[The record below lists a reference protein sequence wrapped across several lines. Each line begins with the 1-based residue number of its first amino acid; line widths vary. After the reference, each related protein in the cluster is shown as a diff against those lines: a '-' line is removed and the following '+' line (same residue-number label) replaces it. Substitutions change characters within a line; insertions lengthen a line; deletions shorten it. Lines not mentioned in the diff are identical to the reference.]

1 MLAASPRI
9 TDNRALFRRGWQMGS
24 ADQRQWLVFDP
35 DVVKSMAIAFD
46 EAVLSLELTDDAD
59 PFRYVVP
66 RRSSKLLGRVSE
78 IPLVFANAPYKICAA
93 RLLAEAASAHAE
105 FAKARAGYDT

>member
-9 TDNRALFRRGWQMGS
+9 TDNRASFRWGWQMGS

-35 DVVKSMAIAFD
+35 DAVKSMAIAFD

-59 PFRYVVP
+59 PFRYVVA
-66 RRSSKLLGRVSE
+66 KKIIE
-78 IPLVFANAPYKICAA
+78 IA
-93 RLLAEAASAHAE
+93 RKGERDPTRLCE
-105 FAKARAGYDT
+105 RALQDLRG

>member
-59 PFRYVVP
+59 PFRYVVA
-66 RRSSKLLGRVSE
+66 KKIIE
-78 IPLVFANAPYKICAA
+78 IA
-93 RLLAEAASAHAE
+93 RKGERDPTRLCQ
-105 FAKARAGYDT
+105 RALQDLRG